1 MRTKKPQPFDPEKQ
15 YNPGERSVYR
25 GMVIVA
31 ERWNEKAEMLLSK
44 NRCQFPLSHCNI
56 CIMDGMDCSEF
67 CDEYGR
73 TDNTRIYFRKLYNLK
88 TKSDE

>member
-1 MRTKKPQPFDPEKQ
+1 MRAKKPQPFDPEKQ

-31 ERWNEKAEMLLSK
+31 ERWNKKAEILLSK
-44 NRCQFPLSHCNI
+44 NRCPFPLLRCNI
-56 CIMDGMDCSEF
+56 CIMDGMDCSKF

-73 TDNTRIYFRKLYNLK
+73 TDNKRIYFRKLYNLK